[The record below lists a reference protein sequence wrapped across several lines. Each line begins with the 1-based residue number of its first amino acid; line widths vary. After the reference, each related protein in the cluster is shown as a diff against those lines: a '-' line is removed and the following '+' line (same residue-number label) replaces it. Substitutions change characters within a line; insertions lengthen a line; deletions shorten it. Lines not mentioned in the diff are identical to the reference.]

1 VITVVMPLTLY
12 SVPDI
17 PRTNP
22 LGLAV
27 LALLSERPMHPYEMA
42 QTMRERHQQEV
53 VKLNYGSLY
62 TVVDSLRKH
71 ELITASAVQKAG
83 NRPERTVYSVT
94 GAGTAELHDWL
105 RELIAVPAKEY
116 RRFEAGISMVGLLP
130 PHEALTMVRQREAAV
145 AGQLTALAVLLEKL
159 AGMGLPQL
167 AWIEL
172 DYRMAMLRAERSWL
186 SWFAAATVDGTVGGY
201 DSWEE
206 RHR

>member
-1 VITVVMPLTLY
+1 MTFK
-12 SVPDI
+12 
-17 PRTNP
+17 RTNP
-22 LGLAV
+22 LALAV

-42 QTMRERHQQEV
+42 QTMRERHQEEV
-53 VKLNYGSLY
+53 IKLNYGSLY
-62 TVVDSLRKH
+62 TVVESLHKH

-83 NRPERTVYSVT
+83 NRPERTVYAVT

-116 RRFEAGISMVGLLP
+116 PRFEAGISLVGLLP
-130 PHEALTMVRQREAAV
+130 PADALQLVHQREAAV
-145 AGQLTALAVLLEKL
+145 GEQLTALAVLLEKL

-172 DYRMAMLRAERSWL
+172 DYRMAVLRAERAWL
-186 SWFAAATVDGTVGGY
+186 SWFATATREGTVGGY
-201 DSWEE
+201 DDWED

>member
-1 VITVVMPLTLY
+1 MTFK
-12 SVPDI
+12 
-17 PRTNP
+17 RTNP
-22 LGLAV
+22 LALAV

-42 QTMRERHQQEV
+42 QTMRERHQEEV
-53 VKLNYGSLY
+53 IKLNYGSLY
-62 TVVDSLRKH
+62 TVVDSLHKH

-94 GAGTAELHDWL
+94 EAGTAELHDWL
-105 RELIAVPAKEY
+105 RELIAVPAREY
-116 RRFEAGISMVGLLP
+116 PRFEAGISLVGLLP
-130 PHEALTMVRQREAAV
+130 PEDALTLVRQREAAV
-145 AGQLTALAVLLEKL
+145 AEQLTALAVLLERL

-172 DYRMAMLRAERSWL
+172 DYRMAMLRAERAWL
-186 SWFAAATVDGTVGGY
+186 SWFAAATADGTVGGH